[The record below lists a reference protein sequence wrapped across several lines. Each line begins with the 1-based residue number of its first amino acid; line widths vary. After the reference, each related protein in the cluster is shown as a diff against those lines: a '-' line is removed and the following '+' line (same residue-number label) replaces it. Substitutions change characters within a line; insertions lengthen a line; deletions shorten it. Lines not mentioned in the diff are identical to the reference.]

1 MLVLIGVAT
10 LGMLL
15 RSRRGTRRRRRGV
28 PRETAV
34 VVAPPV
40 PKPGDQAE
48 AEALPSDASPPPGSP
63 EPVEEV
69 ARTPAPI
76 RERPAWEE
84 KTAVDIPVVTSAPV
98 VASAPVAA
106 AAPVV
111 ASGPAVAAPV
121 VTSVGS
127 DGTPPSEPPPPDPRR
142 GPRHGRRAGRGRRI
156 GLRLAIAVACLVV
169 IGGLTVGGI
178 KLYSSLHHAAVASAD
193 RASTEVW
200 NLTRSGTVV
209 HRVTVDTSDPRSLAT
224 GACRIAALEPREPR
238 HPRQERG
245 VDLSGDRTRCPATRS
260 GRSLSGA
267 AGRDPAAAGHA
278 LGRLRLERELHGV
291 GGEDRGL
298 LHAARRH
305 RLVSGRRIPA
315 SWLPCATMRPR
326 ASQT

>member
-224 GACRIAALEPREPR
+224 GACRIALWSLESPGILDKSEAWTSRAIAQGAPQ
-238 HPRQERG
+238 HDP
-245 VDLSGDRTRCPATRS
+245 VDLYRELLGGIRRQQAT
-260 GRSLSGA
+260 LSG
-267 AGRDPAAAGHA
+267 GSGSSESYTESVGKIVDSCTR
-278 LGRLRLERELHGV
+278 LGVTG
-291 GGEDRGL
+291 
-298 LHAARRH
+298 
-305 RLVSGRRIPA
+305 
-315 SWLPCATMRPR
+315 W
-326 ASQT
+326 